1 MRRSSGFLVALVSGL
16 VLSAC
21 GAGAAEAP
29 DSTTRAV
36 LGERI
41 ARREEVRILTPGGP
55 LLLRHPAVT
64 DSGLR
69 AREPYR
75 APRPAIVV
83 IGKVPAGPAPL
94 EFVPWSRI
102 DEVQVGGAF
111 DPGNMAGGALLGGLV
126 MLGVSWPFART
137 LDRAGVPQVTILTLG
152 GGMGA
157 IFGGLFGAAV
167 VHWRTVYPEQTSR

>member
-1 MRRSSGFLVALVSGL
+1 MRRSSGLQAVLVAGL
-16 VLSAC
+16 VLAAG
-21 GAGAAEAP
+21 GAGAAEVP
-29 DSTTRAV
+29 DSTTRAA
-36 LGERI
+36 LAGRI
-41 ARREEVRILTPGGP
+41 GRLEEVRILTPGGP

-102 DEVQVGGAF
+102 DEVQVGGTF
-111 DPGNMAGGALLGGLV
+111 NPSSMAGSALLGGLA
-126 MLGVSWPFART
+126 MLAISMPLAHSVET
-137 LDRAGVPQVTILTLG
+137 AGVPPGTVFTLG
-152 GGMGA
+152 AGMGA
-157 IFGGLFGAAV
+157 VFGSMFGAAV
-167 VHWRTVYPEQTSR
+167 VHWRTVYPERASR